1 MCLHISRK
9 KVSALKTF
17 VFKPSLSLSQ
27 MSHFTFSAI
36 IPKKKVL
43 PALLH
48 VIHCL
53 ENLVLNFTPAKS
65 QNTAGLWAA
74 EKQCSMSNPL
84 YLPPPSC
91 FFFAF
96 YFRLSKSLKIELA
109 GGWWQLWLHS
119 QFSIFLLKTMEIDSS
134 ANNYHSLPLPHS
146 LMYHQ
151 RHPTTFIIHIKG
163 WSWLAP
169 WPRLT
174 YLAPSSF
181 NSCPV
186 LDWSSQPAILC
197 DQSLINPRAPPNNF
211 FFRLIMRNWIWQGG
225 SEQKWVESFWTKPKM
240 GKIKHRTKNIPQKVK
255 QITNKLQST
264 FTATSI

>member
-1 MCLHISRK
+1 MSTHLQEESLCFENFR
-9 KVSALKTF
+9 VQTF
-17 VFKPSLSLSQ
+17 T
-27 MSHFTFSAI
+27 FTFSN
-36 IPKKKVL
+36 VTFYL
-43 PALLH
+43 F
-48 VIHCL
+48 C
-53 ENLVLNFTPAKS
+53 NYS
-65 QNTAGLWAA
+65 QEESVACTSA
-74 EKQCSMSNPL
+74 CNPL
-84 YLPPPSC
+84 FGKLSFEFYTGKKSKHCRPLGCRKTMFNVQPLISPPSFMF

-169 WPRLT
+169 RLT

-197 DQSLINPRAPPNNF
+197 DQSLINPRAPPNNYF
-211 FFRLIMRNWIWQGG
+211 IFRLIMRNWIWQGG